1 MEPTFDITNTP
12 LAKMAADLSA
22 KQDPVVSPYTQP
34 TAPVSPVSVIST
46 EAAKNNL
53 SVLEKDHNQD
63 LERLS
68 VTEKNAKINKEATQ
82 KKAEVGD
89 RTRGGLSAEEI
100 NALGGDISQYTVS
113 PISGLYMPK
122 TAVSTVDEF
131 QKDQDEIDK
140 IYEQQ
145 IGLVDQSTQAVLDS
159 IKNKYGELA
168 KEQRAANEAAS
179 RSAQSFNIRS
189 GISRYTGGTASSIQN
204 SVISSGIRALSKLA
218 SDEFSLIMQAESARA
233 DKKYTLF
240 AEKRSEL
247 KAIRDEKKKTLIELQ
262 KEIQKKTDEARK
274 QLVQASRDD
283 AVASLLAQGVTD
295 PALMLNYLNFDE
307 KGNRVG
313 DFTAKEVS
321 DTLKSLAPE
330 SNIEKLS
337 GATRDFFILKGM
349 NQLPANILGL
359 PEDQQLFAYLAA
371 EKKASSVGSGGSSD
385 KITLSEARS
394 LGLPLSVVGMSEED
408 ILASLYSPEPPA
420 WFREKISNEMRATPI
435 PEVLSAAWEKFRK
448 EKLEDEEKTEETTNF
463 KKARQFF
470 SATYDGLTAAQL
482 DTIARQVETYVN
494 GGMSYADAI
503 EQTKEDLE

>member
-1 MEPTFDITNTP
+1 MNEETFDITGTP
-12 LAKMAADLSA
+12 LAKMAADLKA
-22 KQDPVVSPYTQP
+22 PVVSPYSEP
-34 TAPVSPVSVIST
+34 KMPVSPVSVIST
-46 EAAKNNL
+46 EAAKDNL

-89 RTRGGLSAEEI
+89 RTRGGLSVDEI
-100 NALGGDISQYTVS
+100 TALGGDVSQYTVS

-122 TAVSTVDEF
+122 TAANPVDEF
-131 QKDQDEIDK
+131 QKDQEEIDK

-145 IGLVDQSTQAVLDS
+145 VGLVDQSTQAVLDS

-168 KEQRAANEAAS
+168 KEQRAANEAAA

-204 SVISSGIRALSKLA
+204 SVVSSGIRNLSKLA
-218 SDEFSLIMQAESARA
+218 SDEFSLIMQAESARS
-233 DKKYTLF
+233 DKKYQLF

-247 KAIRDEKKKTLIELQ
+247 KAIRDEKKKTLVELQ

-274 QLVQASRDD
+274 QLIQSSRDD
-283 AVASLLAQGVTD
+283 AIAGLLNQGITD
-295 PALMLNYLNFDE
+295 PSLVLNYLNFDE
-307 KGNRVG
+307 KGNRIG
-313 DFTAKEVS
+313 DFTAKEVET
-321 DTLKSLAPE
+321 TLKSLAPE
-330 SNIEKLS
+330 SNIDKLS
-337 GATRDFFILKGM
+337 GSTRDFFILKGM

-359 PEDQQLFAYLAA
+359 PENQQLFAYLEAQ
-371 EKKASSVGSGGSSD
+371 KKASTVPGSGSSN
-385 KITLSEARS
+385 KLTLAEAKS
-394 LGLPLSVVGMSEED
+394 LGLPLATVGMSEDD

-420 WFREKISNEMRATPI
+420 WFREKVSNEMRMSPTQ
-435 PEVLSAAWEKFRK
+435 EVLAEAWEEFRQ
-448 EKLEDEEKTEETTNF
+448 EKLEEDKTEETSNY

-470 SATYDGLTAAQL
+470 SATYDGLTDEQIN
-482 DTIARQVETYVN
+482 TIARQVETYVN
-494 GGMSYADAI
+494 GGMSYADAV